1 MQIMW
6 KLFLDWIRSLFAG
19 LISST
24 PNKEIDVNKD
34 TIQTIVDG
42 LFLVLEKHFAGYPF
56 FLFALE
62 GIQRI
67 ADMLIDLLVV
77 EVAKKAA
84 ASPVGSNPTVK
95 DVIDAL
101 FDLLQAKLVTRPI
114 LVMVLE
120 ALQQVVGL
128 IID

>member
-42 LFLVLEKHFAGYPF
+42 LFLVLEKHFAGYC
-56 FLFALE
+56 A
-62 GIQRI
+62 GGHSAHRGH
-67 ADMLIDLLVV
+67 AD
-77 EVAKKAA
+77 
-84 ASPVGSNPTVK
+84 
-95 DVIDAL
+95 
-101 FDLLQAKLVTRPI
+101 
-114 LVMVLE
+114 
-120 ALQQVVGL
+120 
-128 IID
+128 

>member
-1 MQIMW
+1 
-6 KLFLDWIRSLFAG
+6 
-19 LISST
+19 
-24 PNKEIDVNKD
+24 
-34 TIQTIVDG
+34 
-42 LFLVLEKHFAGYPF
+42 
-56 FLFALE
+56 
-62 GIQRI
+62 
-67 ADMLIDLLVV
+67 MLIDLLVV

-128 IID
+128 IIDQIPFPTPAPTPVPVPVTVKETEATVPVG